1 MSENTTP
8 SVAEQAEAQK
18 LLPIEID
25 LKDAGF
31 VLNAETK
38 QYEQPFTD
46 GLIYV
51 ANIITSKPLAGL
63 GFITLEPDFKNPQTA
78 LDACVAQWG
87 IDGVVSLI
95 ATAAR
100 NAQRNKA
107 RTGGSLSSEPDDVM
121 IADKVTNSPI
131 FWTRENAAKWKPG
144 QRDLSV
150 AGYDKLIKEMFAVIK
165 DPKVTDADRKLARGK
180 AREYMAARQAL
191 ADREAAELLGDE
203 NE

>member
-1 MSENTTP
+1 MSNENQ
-8 SVAEQAEAQK
+8 SVAEKAEAKQ

-25 LKDAGF
+25 LQDAGF
-31 VLNAETK
+31 VMNPETK

-87 IDGVVSLI
+87 LEGVVSLI

-107 RTGGSLSSEPDDVM
+107 RTGGSLSAEPDEDT
-121 IADKVTNSPI
+121 INAKVTSEPI
-131 FWTRENAAKWKPG
+131 FWTRDNASKWKPG
-144 QRDLSV
+144 QRDLTV
-150 AGYDKLIKEMFAVIK
+150 AGYDKLIKELLGVIR
-165 DPKVTDADRKLARGK
+165 DSSTTEADRKAARSK
-180 AREYMAARQAL
+180 VREYMSLRQAL
-191 ADREAAELLGDE
+191 VDRELGEDAE
-203 NE
+203 